1 MVIVVKPLPNSLK
14 SIEII
19 VGIICPL
26 LFSVQF
32 LPLELFEINK
42 HICFHFSILLPISR
56 TAFYT
61 FYGQLIVLSF
71 VLPFSCV
78 A

>member
-42 HICFHFSILLPISR
+42 
-56 TAFYT
+56 
-61 FYGQLIVLSF
+61 
-71 VLPFSCV
+71 
-78 A
+78 